1 MIWGSEAPGL
11 CEAQVKSEAHI
22 RGEASQMHLT
32 GLTAQ
37 IMKSLQTAKHA
48 GDGRGEAQDPSPKAL
63 TPFLK
68 ELEYWSWKAFKMHF
82 LGPTSSESLRVHSRQ
97 FKMQRVFKSPPCG
110 RPQFLAA
117 ISFCNVPAKG

>member
-22 RGEASQMHLT
+22 RGEASQGKALLMHLT

-82 LGPTSSESLRVHSRQ
+82 PGPTHIERGASPNSCRVLAFSWCSPLRR
-97 FKMQRVFKSPPCG
+97 FARVY
-110 RPQFLAA
+110 
-117 ISFCNVPAKG
+117 

>member
-22 RGEASQMHLT
+22 RGEASVMHLT

-82 LGPTSSESLRVHSRQ
+82 PGPTPIERAN
-97 FKMQRVFKSPPCG
+97 P
-110 RPQFLAA
+110 
-117 ISFCNVPAKG
+117 

>member
-22 RGEASQMHLT
+22 RGEASVMHLT

-82 LGPTSSESLRVHSRQ
+82 PGPTSIERV
-97 FKMQRVFKSPPCG
+97 
-110 RPQFLAA
+110 
-117 ISFCNVPAKG
+117 

>member
-22 RGEASQMHLT
+22 RGEASVMHLT

-68 ELEYWSWKAFKMHF
+68 KLEYWSWKAFKMHF
-82 LGPTSSESLRVHSRQ
+82 PGPTPTERGP
-97 FKMQRVFKSPPCG
+97 SP
-110 RPQFLAA
+110 R
-117 ISFCNVPAKG
+117 